1 MLLSVEESVR
11 TRYRSGVTAS
21 AEVRLQREM
30 THDADTFEPSA
41 DELIAHNR
49 DFADT
54 FADHDLQVSPT
65 RNLAVVACMDS
76 RMDIFKLL
84 GLGNGEAHII
94 RNAGGVITDDVIRS
108 LCLSQRRLGT
118 REIVLVHHT
127 DCGLENLREDEF
139 RDEVFEEL
147 GVKPRWLIEAFS
159 DPYVDVQQSI
169 QRLEITP
176 FISYKELIRGF
187 VYDVTTGR
195 LQEVERSTTDG
206 KGRVTPL

>member
-1 MLLSVEESVR
+1 
-11 TRYRSGVTAS
+11 
-21 AEVRLQREM
+21 M
-30 THDADTFEPSA
+30 THDADQFEPSA
-41 DELIAHNR
+41 AELIAHNR
-49 DFADT
+49 DFADA
-54 FADHDLQVSPT
+54 FADDDLQVSPT
-65 RNLAVVACMDS
+65 RHLAVVACMDS

-147 GVKPRWLIEAFS
+147 GVKPRWLIEAFR

-169 QRLEITP
+169 KRLEITP

-206 KGRVTPL
+206 TGRVTPL